1 MTKYPFVYFYVVI
14 NEFWQ
19 GPRRRVEIQ
28 NCQTWLKDV
37 VAALVQSGLIHE
49 SAIQII
55 SDAPKN

>member
-1 MTKYPFVYFYVVI
+1 VYFYVVI

-37 VAALVQSGLIHE
+37 VAALVQNELIHE

-55 SDAPKN
+55 SDAPKD

>member
-1 MTKYPFVYFYVVI
+1 VYFYVVI

-28 NCQTWLKDV
+28 TCQTWLKDV
-37 VAALVQSGLIHE
+37 VAALVQNELIHE

-55 SDAPKN
+55 SDAPKD